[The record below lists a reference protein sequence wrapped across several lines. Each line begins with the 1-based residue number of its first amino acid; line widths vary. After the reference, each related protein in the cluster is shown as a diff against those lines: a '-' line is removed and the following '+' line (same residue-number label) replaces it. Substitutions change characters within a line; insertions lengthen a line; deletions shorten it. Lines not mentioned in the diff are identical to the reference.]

1 MKMNEDSWQHIGN
14 WSINFSWQQEW
25 DQIPTE
31 NLVFFSSPEAEL
43 DAIDKAFEERES
55 DTDLAVEMLK
65 SIGIN
70 V

>member
-1 MKMNEDSWQHIGN
+1 MDEDNWQHIGK

-25 DQIPTE
+25 DQIPKE
-31 NLVFFSSPEAEL
+31 SLVFFSSPQAEL
-43 DAIDKAFEERES
+43 DVIDKAFEERES
-55 DTDLAVEMLK
+55 DTDLAVEMLT